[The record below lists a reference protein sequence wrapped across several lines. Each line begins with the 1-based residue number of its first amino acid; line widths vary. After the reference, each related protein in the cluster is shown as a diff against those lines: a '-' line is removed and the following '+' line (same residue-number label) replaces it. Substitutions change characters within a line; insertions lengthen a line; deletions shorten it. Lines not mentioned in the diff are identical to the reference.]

1 MKTATTYLLAC
12 VSLVSA
18 CVLGLLLFERH
29 TYAQVARPSNNVRL
43 SVVDEPRPLARAAD
57 LLQRKLGV
65 GISYEDPPW
74 IYQGDLVEAANLPS
88 NLEIKKTSPRFHA
101 TVPAVGS
108 LDLSLPFNVASHS
121 ISIPAISVLQD
132 LLSEHVRRGNPGE
145 FKVLTLGG
153 DFSIVPFVARDK
165 VGNSLA
171 VRSPLDFAV
180 SFPNAARDGN
190 AALKTLCEAITE
202 ASGMRTS
209 ANGVPK
215 LFFTTTVSL
224 NATNEPARDVLVRL
238 LRTLTWPDPRQN
250 VVPIPKLSWRLLYD
264 PEAQAYFLNIGLVL
278 KETLGATG
286 QTMLVT
292 VPR

>member
-29 TYAQVARPSNNVRL
+29 TYAQVARPTNNVRL
-43 SVVDEPRPLARAAD
+43 SVVAEPRPLARAAD

-88 NLEIKKTSPRFHA
+88 NSEVKKTSPRFHA

-108 LDLSLPFNVASHS
+108 LDLSLPLNVASHS
-121 ISIPAISVLQD
+121 ISMPAISVLQD

-180 SFPNAARDGN
+180 SFPNAVRDGM

-209 ANGVPK
+209 VGGVPK
-215 LFFTTTVSL
+215 LSFTTTVSL

-238 LRTLTWPDPRQN
+238 LRTLTWPDSRN
-250 VVPIPKLSWRLLYD
+250 VAPIPKLSWRLYYD
-264 PEAQAYFLNIGLVL
+264 PEGQAYVLNIGVVL
-278 KETLGATG
+278 KETFGTTG

>member
-43 SVVDEPRPLARAAD
+43 SVVAEPRPLARAAD

-108 LDLSLPFNVASHS
+108 LDLSLPLNVASHS
-121 ISIPAISVLQD
+121 ISMPAISVLQD

-180 SFPNAARDGN
+180 SFPNAVRDGM

-209 ANGVPK
+209 AGGVPK
-215 LFFTTTVSL
+215 LFFTTT
-224 NATNEPARDVLVRL
+224 
-238 LRTLTWPDPRQN
+238 
-250 VVPIPKLSWRLLYD
+250 
-264 PEAQAYFLNIGLVL
+264 
-278 KETLGATG
+278 
-286 QTMLVT
+286 
-292 VPR
+292 